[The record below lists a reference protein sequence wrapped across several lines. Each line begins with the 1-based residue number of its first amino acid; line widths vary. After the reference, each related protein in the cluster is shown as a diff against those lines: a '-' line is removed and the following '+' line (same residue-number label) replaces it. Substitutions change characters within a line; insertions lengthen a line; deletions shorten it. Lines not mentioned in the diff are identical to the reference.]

1 MPCPKTDP
9 FLYQYFTGDSA
20 SRAKLLKEPHFSQC
34 SYCSEQ
40 LSEMLATESNLSEW
54 EDVKVPSWNSKDILN
69 NGKSRFP
76 NFWVQWIP
84 AAACLAMFC
93 VAVLNLQITDFGN
106 GVNISFGN
114 QSTEMESLIREVRR
128 VQELQLAE
136 LNVALTEVESIRTQN
151 NSRLLQSVLEQTQLN
166 SAQNFDRVVRFFD
179 AQRILDLQDMR
190 QGYQQLVDSDYQTLR
205 SLQQLASF
213 VSFNNGTIQ

>member
-1 MPCPKTDP
+1 V
-9 FLYQYFTGDSA
+9 S
-20 SRAKLLKEPHFSQC
+20 
-34 SYCSEQ
+34 
-40 LSEMLATESNLSEW
+40 
-54 EDVKVPSWNSKDILN
+54 VPSWNSEDIFD

-93 VAVLNLQITDFGN
+93 VTVLNLQITDFGN

>member
-1 MPCPKTDP
+1 MPCPKTDAYI
-9 FLYQYFTGDSA
+9 YQYFTGDSA
-20 SRAKLLKEPHFSQC
+20 TRVKLLKEPHFSQC

-40 LSEMLATESNLSEW
+40 LSEMLAIESNLSEW
-54 EDVKVPSWNSKDILN
+54 EDVNVPPWNSKDIQN

-84 AAACLAMFC
+84 TAACLAMLC
-93 VAVLNLQITDFGN
+93 AVVLNLQITDFGDQ
-106 GVNISFGN
+106 VNISFGKTN
-114 QSTEMESLIREVRR
+114 VEVESLIREVRL

-136 LNVALTEVESIRTQN
+136 FNAALTEVEVIRTQN

-166 SAQNFDRVVRFFD
+166 SAQNFDRVLRLFD
-179 AQRILDLQDMR
+179 AQRMQDLQDMR

-213 VSFNNGTIQ
+213 VSFNDGPIQ

>member
-1 MPCPKTDP
+1 MPCPKTDS
-9 FLYQYFTGDSA
+9 FLYQYFTGDSTT
-20 SRAKLLKEPHFSQC
+20 RARLLKEPHFSQC
-34 SYCSEQ
+34 SDCSEQ
-40 LSEMLATESNLSEW
+40 LSEMLAAESNISAW
-54 EDVKVPSWNSKDILN
+54 EEVSVPSWNSKAIFN
-69 NGKSRFP
+69 NEKSRFP

-84 AAACLAMFC
+84 TAACLAMLC
-93 VAVLNLQITDFGN
+93 VVALNLQITDFGN
-106 GVNISFGN
+106 GVNISFGKQN
-114 QSTEMESLIREVRR
+114 VEVESLIREVRR

-136 LNVALTEVESIRTQN
+136 LNAALTEVEVIRTQN

-166 SAQNFDRVVRFFD
+166 SAQNFDRVVRLFD
-179 AQRILDLQDMR
+179 AQRVQDLQDMR

>member
-1 MPCPKTDP
+1 MPCPKTDF

-20 SRAKLLKEPHFSQC
+20 TRVRLLKEPHLSNC

-40 LSEMLATESNLSEW
+40 LSELLATESNLSAW
-54 EDVKVPSWNSKDILN
+54 EDVSVPSWNSEDIFD

-84 AAACLAMFC
+84 TAACLAMLC
-93 VAVLNLQITDFGN
+93 VVALNLQITDFGN
-106 GVNISFGN
+106 GVNISFGKQN
-114 QSTEMESLIREVRR
+114 VEVESLISEVRR

-136 LNVALTEVESIRTQN
+136 LNAALTEVEVIRTQN

-166 SAQNFDRVVRFFD
+166 SAQNFDRVLRFFD
-179 AQRILDLQDMR
+179 AQRIQDLQDMR
-190 QGYQQLVDSDYQTLR
+190 QGYKQLVDSDYQTLR

>member
-1 MPCPKTDP
+1 MPCPKTDAYI
-9 FLYQYFTGDSA
+9 YQYFTGDSA
-20 SRAKLLKEPHFSQC
+20 TRVKLLKEPHFSQC

-40 LSEMLATESNLSEW
+40 LSEMLAIESNLSEW
-54 EDVKVPSWNSKDILN
+54 EDVNVPPWNSKDIQN

-84 AAACLAMFC
+84 TAACLAMLC
-93 VAVLNLQITDFGN
+93 AVVLNLQITDFGDQ
-106 GVNISFGN
+106 VNISFGKTN
-114 QSTEMESLIREVRR
+114 VEVESLIREVRL

-136 LNVALTEVESIRTQN
+136 FNAALTEVEVIRTQN

-166 SAQNFDRVVRFFD
+166 SAQNFDRVLRLFD
-179 AQRILDLQDMR
+179 AQRMQDLQDMR

-213 VSFNNGTIQ
+213 VSFNDGSIQ